1 MSRRKHLLDD
11 LDQDIRTHIEIETR
25 ENIERG
31 MPPEEAHFAAVR
43 KFGNVTRVME
53 DTRGVWT
60 WVWLEQ
66 LLQDMRYGLRILRK
80 NPGFT
85 AVAVLTLALGIGANT
100 AIFSVVYAVLL
111 KPLPYPQPDQLYT
124 IFESLPSEGVAFTGM
139 SYPNLEELRAQD
151 SVVRRSG
158 RNAASSTHAPRLWR
172 TDHRRNIHRHARAFL
187 DVSGAAAR
195 RAHLLF

>member
-1 MSRRKHLLDD
+1 
-11 LDQDIRTHIEIETR
+11 
-25 ENIERG
+25 

-111 KPLPYPQPDQLYT
+111 KPLPYPQPEQLYT

-151 SVVRRSG
+151 SVFAEVAGTQHHQLTLLGYGEPTIVETSIATPELFSMFQVQPLAG
-158 RNAASSTHAPRLWR
+158 RVFYLKTANMAPRRW
-172 TDHRRNIHRHARAFL
+172 
-187 DVSGAAAR
+187 
-195 RAHLLF
+195 